1 MTGMCCRELDP
12 GYHIQVYEGAD
23 TGKDFLKALHRRN
36 DTFYVLS
43 FDEVRGG
50 HSVEYVQHLTI

>member
-1 MTGMCCRELDP
+1 MYYHYKDCVCCRELDP

-43 FDEVRGG
+43 FDEV
-50 HSVEYVQHLTI
+50 